1 MPRPVVHV
9 PVPHVKTVPQSEMR
23 RNVKRKGENGIANS
37 NLTETQNKSS
47 VANKFVD
54 MAMENMYCKIIAF
67 ALFHLYFAILYFC
80 LQNLFSSCNTSF
92 SLKFFIFVYKKHIY
106 IFSIHS
112 FSFAKLYFLLQRFNS
127 LANIYGIVL
136 TPYASHYFFFEQLL
150 GWCPPGTWCPMQ
162 TAAVPIFI
170 VHDIV
175 HIAQTGLQGHF
186 SVGPQRGSYG
196 KDFYGKLHQH
206 NEILPKLFV
215 MRSGKTHRMSRW
227 DVFRKFEK

>member
-92 SLKFFIFVYKKHIY
+92 SLKFCYFCLQKAHLYFLNTFIFVCKTL
-106 IFSIHS
+106 
-112 FSFAKLYFLLQRFNS
+112 FSFATLQFSCKYIRHCFDS
-127 LANIYGIVL
+127 ICVTLFFFRATAGMVPPWDL
-136 TPYASHYFFFEQLL
+136 VPYANC
-150 GWCPPGTWCPMQ
+150 GCT
-162 TAAVPIFI
+162 
-170 VHDIV
+170 
-175 HIAQTGLQGHF
+175 
-186 SVGPQRGSYG
+186 
-196 KDFYGKLHQH
+196 DFYC
-206 NEILPKLFV
+206 PRY
-215 MRSGKTHRMSRW
+215 RSYRTDRTARAL
-227 DVFRKFEK
+227 